1 MTPRLDRIEAESG
14 AVDPSAIDWIAVDW
28 GTSALRVWAMQG
40 ARVLAEARSDQGMGR
55 LTPEQ
60 FEPALLDLIGDWLR
74 PGRTC
79 PVLAAGMVGARQGWV
94 EAPYLSVPCPPVA
107 AGDAAGGA
115 PGWAA
120 GDTAGAAITVP
131 TRDPRIAMRIIP
143 GLSQADPADVM
154 RGEEV
159 QIAGV
164 LARWPGFSGT
174 VCLPGT
180 HTKWATIAKGQ
191 VTQFRTL
198 MTGEMFELLA
208 ARSVL
213 RLSLAPGGTDMGA
226 FRDGLRLAQGAD
238 VALQLFSLRAESLLG
253 SPDPVALR
261 ARLSG
266 LLIGQE
272 LAATRPLWQ
281 GRDIV
286 IVASAGLEPLYL
298 AALES
303 LGATA
308 RRLSATEATLAG
320 LCLAR

>member
-1 MTPRLDRIEAESG
+1 MTPR
-14 AVDPSAIDWIAVDW
+14 PDWIAVDW

-40 ARVLAEARSDQGMGR
+40 DRVLAEAASDQGMGR
-55 LTPEQ
+55 LAREQ
-60 FEPALLDLIGDWLR
+60 FEPALLQLIGDWLE
-74 PGRTC
+74 PGRCC

-94 EAPYLSVPCPPVA
+94 EAPYRPVPCPPVQA
-107 AGDAAGGA
+107 SS
-115 PGWAA
+115 
-120 GDTAGAAITVP
+120 AIAVP
-131 TRDPRIAMRIIP
+131 TSDPRIAVRILP

-154 RGEEV
+154 RGEEA

-164 LARWPGFSGT
+164 LARWPEFSGT

-180 HTKWATIAKGQ
+180 HTKWASVAGGR

-208 ARSVL
+208 TRSVL
-213 RLSLAPGGTDMGA
+213 RHSLAPDAQTPGGADIAA
-226 FRDGLRLAQGAD
+226 FRDGLRLSQGLDMAMN
-238 VALQLFSLRAESLLG
+238 LFSLRAESLLG
-253 SPDPVALR
+253 NPDPVALR

-286 IVASAGLEPLYL
+286 IVASAGLETLYL
-298 AALES
+298 AGLES
-303 LGATA
+303 FGATV
-308 RRLSATEATLAG
+308 RTLSATEATLAG

>member
-1 MTPRLDRIEAESG
+1 MSPR
-14 AVDPSAIDWIAVDW
+14 PDWIAVDW

-40 ARVLAEARSDQGMGR
+40 TRVLAEASSDQGMGR
-55 LTPEQ
+55 LSPDQ
-60 FEPALLDLIGDWLR
+60 FEPALLHLIGDWLEAD
-74 PGRTC
+74 RTC

-94 EAPYLSVPCPPVA
+94 EAPYRATPCPPVA
-107 AGDAAGGA
+107 AGM
-115 PGWAA
+115 
-120 GDTAGAAITVP
+120 AIAVP

-143 GLSQADPADVM
+143 GLSQSDPADVM

-180 HTKWATIAKGQ
+180 HTKWASIAGGQ

-208 ARSVL
+208 MRSVL
-213 RLSLAPGGTDMGA
+213 RHSLAPGPADMDA
-226 FRDGLRLAQGAD
+226 FRDGLRLARGQD
-238 VALQLFSLRAESLLG
+238 MPLHLFALRAESLLG

-272 LAATRPLWQ
+272 LAATRPLWL
-281 GRDIV
+281 GRDIA

-303 LGATA
+303 FGATA
-308 RRLSATEATLAG
+308 RTLSATEATLAG
-320 LCLAR
+320 LCRAR